1 VVAVLS
7 ALPVVRNGQKPRDCR
22 CSAGENNMTKD
33 NKKDHNNEIIDQFTK
48 QAIPFT
54 ELPGH

>member
-1 VVAVLS
+1 
-7 ALPVVRNGQKPRDCR
+7 
-22 CSAGENNMTKD
+22 MTKD